1 MKINPKYLLLC
12 LLCLIVSS
20 SLFAKK
26 IDRASRMLENDKVA
40 KAIKI
45 LSTLKEDT
53 AELAYPLISLL
64 KGDCYFQL
72 DNGDTALIFYKKAFD
87 KVDPP
92 HPKLEK
98 YYLNYI
104 DILLLKGEFQQAHFF
119 MEDLKEDWPINF
131 TFPYSICDRQEKVD
145 WYLTNFDKPSPKVG
159 LDSLSDV
166 VLEDV
171 YIDLP
176 SYGMAVYSDS
186 IVFAAYTSLKNI
198 PTAQDLESNETLR
211 LMEQYKRKNTDLY
224 ISSIKERGENK
235 KLFAPELATGQ
246 DEGGVI
252 FTSDQKGMYFTRH
265 DWIKGKDNYK
275 IYYAEI
281 EDGKWKDKGMLNF
294 CSDDFSCMHP
304 RLADDD
310 KTLYFVSNNSG
321 GLGGLDIFK
330 VSKYGNSWGLPQ
342 NLGEDINTEGDEV
355 FPYLKDDTLL
365 LFSSNGRFGFGGFD
379 IFYVNM
385 KEDIKE
391 VKNLLASVNSFAD
404 ECGLSSDPF
413 THGNL
418 MYFTYNRDSVLV
430 ENEKSKAYS
439 LCYYSV
445 EQQDSVRQLKR
456 VMRIAAREAAMKSE
470 RERLLRSILGDD
482 SVLLAKMRNSNID
495 SLRLAYGVTD
505 ESTLKK
511 MIYFDF
517 NSFQI
522 KDDAKAILSMLG
534 EYLRAIPN
542 IKLDLIGHA
551 SLRGSEN
558 YNMFLSAK
566 RARETKDILMLYTG
580 LTEDRFVLKACGEY
594 FPQRVELS
602 VDDRAKNRRVE
613 IVTLMESESFG
624 MEVYFKMP
632 YSYTDD
638 IISRLADIYIDQN
651 SDSIKIYKVKEGEGI
666 FRVAKN
672 NNISI
677 QELIDYNNLGKRTEL
692 KAGEY
697 LFVKPVPENP
707 KDFVFIVRV
716 KDLIVLPKKQEAIR
730 IAEDFDV
737 DVNRLLEV
745 NQMQGKS
752 EFPAF
757 YKVIVPIE

>member
-1 MKINPKYLLLC
+1 MLLG
-12 LLCLIVSS
+12 LLSLMVSVS
-20 SLFAKK
+20 AFAKK
-26 IDRASRMLENDKVA
+26 IDRASRMLETGKIE
-40 KAIKI
+40 KCLKI
-45 LSTLKEDT
+45 LNSIEEDT
-53 AELAYPLISLL
+53 SKSEYPIASLL
-64 KGDCYFQL
+64 KGDCFFML
-72 DNGDTALIFYKKAFD
+72 NMGDSALYFYKSAFD
-87 KVDPP
+87 QINP
-92 HPKLEK
+92 HTKIER

-104 DILLLKGEFQQAHFF
+104 DVLLQRGEFQQAQFF
-119 MEDLKEDWPINF
+119 MDDLKEEWPLNF

-145 WYLTNFDKPSPKVG
+145 WYLMHFDKPSPKVG

-166 VLEDV
+166 IVEDV
-171 YIDLP
+171 YVDLP
-176 SYGMAVYSDS
+176 SYGMAVYADS
-186 IVFAAYTSLKNI
+186 IVFAAYTSLKNV
-198 PTAQDLESNETLR
+198 PTAQDLESNEGLR
-211 LMEQYKRKNTDLY
+211 LIEQYKRKNTDLY

-275 IYYAEI
+275 IYYAELV
-281 EDGKWKDKGMLNF
+281 EGKWKDKGMLNF

-310 KTLYFVSNNSG
+310 KTLYFTSNNSG
-321 GLGGLDIFK
+321 GLGGLDLFK
-330 VSKYGNSWGLPQ
+330 VAKYGNSWGLPQ

-379 IFYVNM
+379 IYYANL
-385 KEDIKE
+385 KDKTAE
-391 VKNLLASVNSFAD
+391 VQNLLASVNSFAD

-413 THGNL
+413 TNGNL

-430 ENEKSKAYS
+430 ENEKSSAYS

-456 VMRIAAREAAMKSE
+456 VQRIAAREAAMKSE

-482 SVLLAKMRNSNID
+482 SLLLANMKNADID
-495 SLRLAYGVTD
+495 SLRTAHGISD
-505 ESTLKK
+505 DKSLKK

-517 NSFQI
+517 NSFEI
-522 KDDAKAILSMLG
+522 NDDAKTILAMLG
-534 EYLRAIPN
+534 EYLRAIPH

-551 SLRGSEN
+551 SLIGSEN

-566 RARETKDILMLYTG
+566 RSRETKDMLMMYTG

-594 FPQRVELS
+594 FPQAVEKS
-602 VDDRAKNRRVE
+602 IEDKARNRRVE
-613 IVTLMESESFG
+613 VVTLMESDTYG

-638 IISRLADIYIDQN
+638 IISRLADIYIDQL
-651 SDSIKIYKVKEGEGI
+651 DTTLICKVKEGEGI
-666 FRVAKN
+666 YRVAKN

-677 QELIDYNNLGKRTEL
+677 QDLVDYNKLGKRTEL

-697 LFVKPVPENP
+697 LFVKPVSVNP
-707 KDFVFIVRV
+707 KDYVFKVRV
-716 KDLIVLPKKQEAIR
+716 KDLIVLPKKQDAVS
-730 IAEDFDV
+730 IAEEFDV
-737 DVNRLLEV
+737 DVKNLLEV
-745 NQMQGKS
+745 NQMQGKT